1 MTALLC
7 SISEKIFIT
16 HSSLNRNLFLLII
29 ILHDRSDW
37 FSSQL
42 KQLQKCFCWDNY
54 SALLCNRSAL
64 VLFLVSSHRIF
75 FFNVT
80 WRLRFNKINKK
91 HRFIKDSLCFGLTA
105 RVFVVARSLSLVAVS
120 WCCPVV
126 AGCGLL
132 IAVVSPVT
140 AEEQD
145 CSWPGVKPMS
155 RCIGRQI
162 LNHWT
167 TEESPQG
174 SFEWKWHFFPFLWGY
189 DCEEYRLV
197 PLLGFRLRRQQFN
210 WPLLHYTCKCE
221 QAE

>member
-105 RVFVVARSLSLVAVS
+105 PGL
-120 WCCPVV
+120 CC
-126 AGCGLL
+126 
-132 IAVVSPVT
+132 
-140 AEEQD
+140 
-145 CSWPGVKPMS
+145 CSQPFS
-155 RCIGRQI
+155 RCGELVLPCSCRVWASHRSGFSCYGGGAG
-162 LNHWT
+162 L
-167 TEESPQG
+167 
-174 SFEWKWHFFPFLWGY
+174 FLTRGQTH
-189 DCEEYRLV
+189 V
-197 PLLGFRLRRQQFN
+197 PLH
-210 WPLLHYTCKCE
+210 W
-221 QAE
+221 